1 MLWKIIRR
9 LLALFIRVFIW
20 HPVVSLVL
28 VAVGLG
34 VAGFAL
40 GGPSALTTL
49 MQGQQ
54 TSVTGVGTTVGTTAP
69 SVAVQSAAAVSP
81 PPSVDEY
88 IRGMMNFDAGLMWD
102 ALDPRAVQTMQS
114 QGNSQQTLQQRLDQ
128 AKQTGARY
136 DGVTFVGGYTL
147 DNGDRYMFYVMSR
160 KGFAGPGVADQ
171 IFFVFTVGQSGKIV
185 KIE

>member
-34 VAGFAL
+34 VAGVAT
-40 GGPSALTTL
+40 GGPNAMSLFL
-49 MQGQQ
+49 RGQSPAP
-54 TSVTGVGTTVGTTAP
+54 TAVGTGVTAATAP
-69 SVAVQSAAAVSP
+69 INVQNTGPVTP

-88 IRGMMNFDAGLMWD
+88 IRGMMNFDASLMWD
-102 ALDPRAVQTMQS
+102 ALDPRAVQTMVS
-114 QGNSQQTLQQRLDQ
+114 QGGSQQSLQQRLDA

-136 DGVTFVGGYTL
+136 DGVTFVGGYNL
-147 DNGDRYMFYVMSR
+147 QNGDRYLFYVMSR
-160 KGFAGPGVADQ
+160 KGFAGPGVSDQ
-171 IFFVFTVGQSGKIV
+171 IFFVFTVGSSGKIV